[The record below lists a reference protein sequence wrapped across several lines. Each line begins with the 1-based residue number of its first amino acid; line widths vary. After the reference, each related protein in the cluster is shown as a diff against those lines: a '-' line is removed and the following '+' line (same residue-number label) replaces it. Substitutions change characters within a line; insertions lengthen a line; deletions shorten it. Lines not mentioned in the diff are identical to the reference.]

1 MRFLS
6 FSHLILMLV
15 HQFSFGE
22 NDDAVDKNV
31 PVLPSTF
38 LSSDFLSGVLE
49 STNIEEEE
57 DSMGTQR
64 LIDVKNSKLT
74 PSISASFGYNY
85 SSNPVKVDKS
95 SAGYL
100 EDGFTAQMNLSFNM
114 GLGEY
119 GIGEEVLIT
128 PSLMLMQMRTYND
141 PIKDYGKSQSV
152 YDVDVQIVGFS
163 IPFVLPDDFLLTFG
177 HSYVRPIAFRTE
189 NIISYSNTP
198 SLTLTKNFPLPTG
211 DVLSFTAGLS
221 YSFTEGDTLKD
232 QITDPIY
239 YNFIEAVMGGAESVL
254 SQYPS
259 NLQDSLTHSLNMAYL
274 MPVGDRLTLSPSV
287 VYSNSMYTS
296 GSFTNRSDQTYSGGL
311 NAAYPFFDWLNVSGS
326 ANYMSKKSSDASAE
340 FKDFVGGV
348 TIGVNYAF

>member
-1 MRFLS
+1 
-6 FSHLILMLV
+6 MLV
-15 HQFSFGE
+15 CPFSFGE
-22 NDDAVDKNV
+22 SNGTDIKSV
-31 PVLPSTF
+31 PALSNTF
-38 LSSDFLSGVLE
+38 LSSDFLAGALE
-49 STNIEEEE
+49 STSIVEEE

-64 LIDVKNSKLT
+64 LIDVKSSKLS
-74 PSISASFGYNY
+74 PSISTSFGYNY

-95 SAGYL
+95 SPGYL
-100 EDGFTAQMNLSFNM
+100 DDGFTAQMNLSFNM

-119 GIGEEVLIT
+119 GLGEEVLIT

-152 YDVDVQIVGFS
+152 YDVDVQIIGFS
-163 IPFVLPDDFLLTFG
+163 IPFVLPDDFIVTLG

-189 NIISYSNTP
+189 NVISYSNTP

-211 DVLSFTAGLS
+211 DVISFTAGLS

-232 QITDPIY
+232 QITDPTY
-239 YNFIEAVMGGAESVL
+239 YSFIEAVMGGADSVL

-259 NLQDSLTHSLNMAYL
+259 NLQDSLTHTLNLVYL

-311 NAAYPFFDWLNVSGS
+311 NAAYPIFDWLSVSGS

>member
-1 MRFLS
+1 MT
-6 FSHLILMLV
+6 
-15 HQFSFGE
+15 FGE
-22 NDDAVDKNV
+22 DNDSAMKSVSV
-31 PVLPSTF
+31 SPSTF
-38 LSSDFLSGVLE
+38 LSADFLAGALE
-49 STNIEEEE
+49 SASIEEED

-64 LIDVKNSKLT
+64 LIDVKNSKLS

-100 EDGFTAQMNLSFNM
+100 QDGFTAQMNLSFNM

-119 GIGEEVLIT
+119 GLGEEVLIT

-141 PIKDYGKSQSV
+141 PAKDYGKSQSV

-163 IPFVLPDDFLLTFG
+163 ILFVLPDDFIVTLG

-189 NIISYSNTP
+189 NVISYSNTP

-221 YSFTEGDTLKD
+221 YSLTEGDTLKD
-232 QITDPIY
+232 QITDPTY
-239 YNFIEAVMGGAESVL
+239 YNFIEAVMGGADSVL

-259 NLQDSLTHSLNMAYL
+259 NLQDSLTHTLNFVYL
-274 MPVGDRLTLSPSV
+274 MPIGDRLTISPSV

-296 GSFTNRSDQTYSGGL
+296 GSFSNRSDQTYSGGV
-311 NAAYPFFDWLNVSGS
+311 NAAYPFFDWLNISGS
-326 ANYMSKKSSDASAE
+326 ANYMSKKSSDPSAE

-348 TIGVNYAF
+348 TLGVNYAF

>member
-6 FSHLILMLV
+6 FSQLILMLFY
-15 HQFSFGE
+15 QFSFGE
-22 NDDAVDKNV
+22 NNSAESKNV
-31 PVLPSTF
+31 PVLPGTF

-49 STNIEEEE
+49 STSIEEEE

-64 LIDVKNSKLT
+64 LIDVKSSKLS

-95 SAGYL
+95 SPGYL
-100 EDGFTAQMNLSFNM
+100 DDGFTAQMNLSFNM

-119 GIGEEVLIT
+119 GLGEEVVIT

-141 PIKDYGKSQSV
+141 PVKDYGKSQSV
-152 YDVDVQIVGFS
+152 YDVDVQIIGFS
-163 IPFVLPDDFLLTFG
+163 LLFDLPDDFTATIG

-189 NIISYSNTP
+189 NVLNYSNTP
-198 SLTLTKNFPLPTG
+198 SLNLTKNFPLPTG

-232 QITDPIY
+232 QITNPTY

-259 NLQDSLTHSLNMAYL
+259 NLQDSLTHTLNMAYL
-274 MPVGDRLTLSPSV
+274 MPVGDRLTLSPSI

-296 GSFTNRSDQTYSGGL
+296 GSFKNRTDQTYNGGL
-311 NAAYPFFDWLNVSGS
+311 NAAYPFFDWLSVSGS